1 MRLAEIGRH
10 QLRDGQGWL
19 GRTLGQIL
27 AGSYLPMR
35 EWGKPEKPERWLYV
49 EAAVIAA
56 VLVIASGLMVYNAF
70 AR

>member
-1 MRLAEIGRH
+1 MRLPKIGRH

-19 GRTLGQIL
+19 GRTLGPIL

-35 EWGKPEKPERWLYV
+35 ECGKPEKPERWLYV
-49 EAAVIAA
+49 EAFMITAVPVTAFS
-56 VLVIASGLMVYNAF
+56 LVVYNAF